1 MSFATDEW
9 KICQMSIVYNRKK
22 GSISIHTSTLFPEK
36 DNLSELKSVTLMLL
50 SMCDFFA
57 IVCK

>member
-1 MSFATDEW
+1 
-9 KICQMSIVYNRKK
+9 MSIVYNRKK